1 MIETAFACKGSDHLQ
16 LIKFWPSRAPGKGV
30 SGGTI
35 FLAPPYYS
43 QRAVFASPPSAF
55 LLSVWFCSIHECTP
69 SVYILLREGASPLAI
84 SCFGVYDS
92 AVHSTSFFWEYIH
105 GFIDSGSERHM
116 HLVLRLLD
124 AAPSSL
130 APSSEL
136 GENALFVSLFLSL
149 SV

>member
-1 MIETAFACKGSDHLQ
+1 MRLWFACDIWRYKMRFEWLIETAFAGKGSDHLQ

-92 AVHSTSFFWEYIH
+92 AVHSTSFFLGIH
-105 GFIDSGSERHM
+105 PWFHWQW
-116 HLVLRLLD
+116 LR
-124 AAPSSL
+124 AAYAFSIKIIGCGP
-130 APSSEL
+130 E
-136 GENALFVSLFLSL
+136 
-149 SV
+149 

>member
-1 MIETAFACKGSDHLQ
+1 MFGFVPFTSVLHQCIFYFAREHRPSPFLVSASMIL
-16 LIKFWPSRAPGKGV
+16 PS
-30 SGGTI
+30 T
-35 FLAPPYYS
+35 
-43 QRAVFASPPSAF
+43 
-55 LLSVWFCSIHECTP
+55 LL
-69 SVYILLREGASPLAI
+69 L
-84 SCFGVYDS
+84 
-92 AVHSTSFFWEYIH
+92 FFWEYIH